1 MQFRNDGTVDYAY
14 LRNQMDDDSKL
25 KGICEEIEAL
35 SIAEKFSMVS
45 GLIVSGQWKLAKAVA
60 VLAMEELDLISR
72 KTGEV

>member
-14 LRNQMDDDSKL
+14 LRNQMDEDNKL

-45 GLIVSGQWKLAKAVA
+45 GLIVSGQWSLAKAVA